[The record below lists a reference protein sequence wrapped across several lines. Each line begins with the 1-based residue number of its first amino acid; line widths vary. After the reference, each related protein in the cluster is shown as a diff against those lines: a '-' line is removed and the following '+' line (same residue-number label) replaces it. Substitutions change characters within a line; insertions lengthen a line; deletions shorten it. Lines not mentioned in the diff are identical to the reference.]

1 MNAPQ
6 HTIRHGHAPGARR
19 PSVHRWLLP
28 ALFAATLP
36 AAAAVPQ
43 PVAQMLDNAP
53 AAAESRCSY
62 TRIRIGDEV
71 RRERYVAGQEP
82 PWTLLSVDGSPPTSV
97 ELRHYARGQEERD
110 RRHPLAFD
118 LRSMVD
124 SEHWRLRERNGD
136 EAVYEFRLRP
146 NEDLDE
152 SLVDK
157 VLGTLIMDTANHQP
171 VRIVIENTD
180 SAYVAPFVR
189 VAEYRQQLDFE
200 WSDVVGAAVLTQT
213 ETRVRGRA
221 VGFKVVRRDKLVRY
235 TDYTCTASG
244 DETVAAAAG

>member
-1 MNAPQ
+1 MNLRQ
-6 HTIRHGHAPGARR
+6 HTIPRGVPRR
-19 PSVHRWLLP
+19 RRLSGWLLP
-28 ALFAATLP
+28 ALVVLGLP

-82 PWTLLSVDGSPPTSV
+82 PWTLLSVDGNPPTSV

-118 LRSMVD
+118 LRGMVD
-124 SEHWRLRERNGD
+124 PEHWRLRDRDGD

-157 VLGTLIMDTANHQP
+157 VRGTLIMDAASHQP
-171 VRIVIENTD
+171 VRIVIENTEA
-180 SAYVAPFVR
+180 AYIAPFVR

-200 WSDVVGAAVLTQT
+200 WNDAVGAAVLTQT

-221 VGFKVVRRDKLVRY
+221 VGFKVLRRDKLVRY
-235 TDYTCTASG
+235 TDYACADG
-244 DETVAAAAG
+244 ADETVAATAG